1 MGAGFL
7 LKLYGPLLSWLVSIP
22 LTGARRPWSGSL
34 ISEGGGRGGGEDTGV
49 LLGIGL
55 TG

>member
-22 LTGARRPWSGSL
+22 LTEARRPWSGSL
-34 ISEGGGRGGGEDTGV
+34 ISEGGGRVGVGGEDTGV
-49 LLGIGL
+49 LWGL
-55 TG
+55 D